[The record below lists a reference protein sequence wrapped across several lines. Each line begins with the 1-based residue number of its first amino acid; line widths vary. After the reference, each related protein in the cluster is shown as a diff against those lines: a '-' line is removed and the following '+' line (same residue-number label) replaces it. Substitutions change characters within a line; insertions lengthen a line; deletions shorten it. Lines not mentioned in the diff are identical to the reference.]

1 MLPAGGEFVVS
12 PVHIVENGS
21 RARHAARQ
29 ADPTAY
35 FRSSEPFGGSVGV
48 LNAEDVAQR
57 DPPDCLVGWSGLRE
71 RLSIAID
78 RASQVGHRYAV
89 LVLDLDRLR
98 TVNDSLGHAVG
109 DQLLVAVR
117 DRLAGAVDR
126 RDTLAHLGGD
136 EFAIVMNTCPDA
148 DRARGEARRIQ
159 EAFRSPFQLD
169 GRELFA
175 GLSVGIALGSRVYR
189 TPEAC
194 LRDADTAMHL
204 AKASGGSGCLVFEP
218 AMRTRLVEAH
228 RLENDLRGAVERRE
242 FVLHYQPIV
251 SLVDGFIEGFEALVR
266 WRHPERGLLDPDT
279 FIPIAEQTGLI
290 VPIGWMVLEEACRQL
305 AAWQQ
310 ACHTEQPFVSV
321 NFSGRQFRQPDVV
334 AQVARIAAEAGCPP
348 GHLRLE
354 LTETM
359 IMDHADRGTETLSQ
373 LAGLGVQLYIDDFG
387 TGYSSLSYL
396 HRLPTHAIKIDRS
409 FISQV
414 TGQPEIVDTI
424 LGLARTLKMGVEAEG
439 IETLAQLNRL
449 RELGCKSG
457 QGYYF
462 SRAVPAAVANGLIGT
477 CLAH

>member
-1 MLPAGGEFVVS
+1 MVS
-12 PVHIVENGS
+12 PAPIVDNGP
-21 RARHAARQ
+21 RARRAIRS
-29 ADPTAY
+29 ADPTA
-35 FRSSEPFGGSVGV
+35 RHQGSDPVGGSVRV
-48 LNAEDVAQR
+48 LVVEDDAQS
-57 DPPDCLVGWSGLRE
+57 DQFDCLVGWSGLRA
-71 RLSIAID
+71 RLSAAID
-78 RASQVGHRYAV
+78 RASQSGHRYAV
-89 LVLDLDRLR
+89 LVLDLDRFR
-98 TVNDSLGHAVG
+98 TVNDSLGTAVG

-117 DRLAGAVDR
+117 DRLAGVVGQ

-136 EFAIVMNTCPDA
+136 EFAIVMHACPNA
-148 DRARGEARRIQ
+148 DRAKVEARRIQ
-159 EAFRSPFQLD
+159 EAFRSPFHLD
-169 GRELFA
+169 GQELFA

-204 AKASGGSGCLVFEP
+204 AKASGSSGCLVFEP

-242 FVLHYQPIV
+242 FDLHYQPIV
-251 SLVDGFIEGFEALVR
+251 SLGDGVIEGFEALVR
-266 WRHPERGLLDPDT
+266 WRHPERGLLNPDA
-279 FIPIAEQTGLI
+279 FIPTAEQTGLI

-305 AAWQQ
+305 AVWQGCQ
-310 ACHTEQPFVSV
+310 NAQLFVSV
-321 NFSGRQFRQPDVV
+321 NFSGRQFMQPDVV
-334 AQVARIAAEAGCPP
+334 AQVARIVSEAGCAPEQ
-348 GHLRLE
+348 LRLE

-359 IMDHADRGTETLSQ
+359 IMGDADRGAEKLSQ

-414 TGQPEIVDTI
+414 TGQPEIVGTI
-424 LGLARTLKMGVEAEG
+424 LSLARTLKMGVEAEG
-439 IETLAQLNRL
+439 IETLAQLNCL
-449 RELGCKSG
+449 RELGCRSG

-462 SRAVPAAVANGLIGT
+462 SRAVPPAIASGLIGT